1 LIFLLLHFYFFI
13 YKDKKIMETKTVK
26 ISVELHKELKIYC
39 VQNSLKLNNWIEEVL
54 IEKINEIKCQGN

>member
-1 LIFLLLHFYFFI
+1 
-13 YKDKKIMETKTVK
+13 METKTVK